1 MGPGPESGTGP
12 EPGPDSG
19 TGTGTGTGLGPESGP
34 GTGPGPKSGT
44 GPGPDS
50 GTGTGPESGPGTGT
64 GTGPGPELGPGT
76 GPGPETGMGPESGPG
91 PKSETGPGTGPE
103 SGPGP
108 VRGCSNVDVQN
119 RDVFEHNFIDQDQKQ
134 ERDKNQEQNQDQ
146 EQEWD
151 QNQDQGQDQNQ
162 EQEQDQ
168 DQNQDQGQGQD
179 QKQER
184 GQNQDQDQNQ
194 EQEQDQNQDQDQS
207 EKKLAAEPDYT
218 DVSLTAAERVRALG
232 KMGCSVEI
240 NEDIAPRRYFRSGVE
255 MERMAAVYL
264 EEGSLENAYV
274 LYTKFITLFVEKLPS
289 HRDYQHCSIP
299 EKQLIMKKL
308 QEVAFPCKDELK
320 KRLQEKYSREHTEYL
335 RAQSQSV
342 VVDGCGQQ
350 LQRLSLLDEDRRRF
364 LEGERQRVAALRRMQ
379 IESEQFRY
387 FEEQLRRQ
395 ELANRRG
402 EEVEQKVETKV
413 PAVTDGSCLSQKL
426 IRDGVGSQGADPN
439 RNRPAPISQPAAT
452 LAGVHTQRVEGLRR
466 VVIPRDLTYRFLL
479 LADSNT
485 ARGIE
490 TCGVLCGRLTHNEFV
505 LTHVVIPK
513 QSAGPD
519 FCDMENVEELFSFQ
533 DQQNLL
539 TLGWIHVQLHAKHA
553 LNTR

>member
-1 MGPGPESGTGP
+1 M
-12 EPGPDSG
+12 
-19 TGTGTGTGLGPESGP
+19 
-34 GTGPGPKSGT
+34 
-44 GPGPDS
+44 
-50 GTGTGPESGPGTGT
+50 
-64 GTGPGPELGPGT
+64 
-76 GPGPETGMGPESGPG
+76 
-91 PKSETGPGTGPE
+91 
-103 SGPGP
+103 
-108 VRGCSNVDVQN
+108 
-119 RDVFEHNFIDQDQKQ
+119 
-134 ERDKNQEQNQDQ
+134 
-146 EQEWD
+146 
-151 QNQDQGQDQNQ
+151 
-162 EQEQDQ
+162 
-168 DQNQDQGQGQD
+168 
-179 QKQER
+179 
-184 GQNQDQDQNQ
+184 
-194 EQEQDQNQDQDQS
+194 DQS
-207 EKKLAAEPDYT
+207 FSLNTLKKLAAEPDYT

-289 HRDYQHCSIP
+289 HRDYQQCSVP
-299 EKQLIMKKL
+299 EKQLIMK
-308 QEVAFPCKDELK
+308 
-320 KRLQEKYSREHTEYL
+320 
-335 RAQSQSV
+335 SQAAGA
-342 VVDGCGQQ
+342 DGCGQQ
-350 LQRLSLLDEDRRRF
+350 LQRLSLLDQDRRRLLL

-387 FEEQLRRQ
+387 FEDQLRRQ
-395 ELANRRG
+395 ELASRRG
-402 EEVEQKVETKV
+402 EEAEQKVETKV
-413 PAVTDGSCLSQKL
+413 PEVTDGSCLSQQPT
-426 IRDGVGSQGADPN
+426 RDSVGSQGADPN
-439 RNRPAPISQPAAT
+439 RNRPPAPISQPAAT

-533 DQQNLL
+533 DQQDLL
-539 TLGWIHVQLHAKHA
+539 TLGWIHTHPTQTAFLSSVDLHTHCSYQLMLPEAVAIVCAPKHNDTGVFR
-553 LNTR
+553 LTGPGMSEVSGCRLKGFHPHSKEPPLFTVCKHVVVRDSKINLLDLR